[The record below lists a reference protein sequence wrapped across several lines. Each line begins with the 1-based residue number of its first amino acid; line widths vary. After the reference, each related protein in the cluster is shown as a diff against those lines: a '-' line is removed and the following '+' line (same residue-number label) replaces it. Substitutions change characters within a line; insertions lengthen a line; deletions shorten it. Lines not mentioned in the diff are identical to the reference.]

1 MKKTDA
7 EFNRFQELLQMVK
20 NFENNFLEFYK
31 KGNKSAG
38 VRLRK
43 NMQTI
48 RAFAK
53 NVRFEVQDLRKNKG
67 LNKKKKKNKNQ
78 ISIFQ

>member
-1 MKKTDA
+1 MKKSDT

-20 NFENNFLEFYK
+20 SFENNFLEFYK
-31 KGNKSAG
+31 KGNKTAG

-43 NMQTI
+43 NMQTV
-48 RAFAK
+48 RAYAK
-53 NVRFEVQDLRKNKG
+53 SIRFEIQDLRKNKSV
-67 LNKKKKKNKNQ
+67 NKKKKKNKDQ